1 MDKGEGRLVDGA
13 LIMTSENGLAGARSC
28 TVATAVAGVILL
40 VGGVAAPT
48 RAVPSAPVDVVAVQ
62 RAPAPRSASY
72 DSQLLAL
79 INRARTSRGI
89 KPLKTTPKLAKAAQ
103 KWSGRL
109 AASHNLRHDPGL
121 LGSVSRTAGC
131 SRVTALGE
139 NVAYTSGSAAS
150 MFAMYM
156 NSPGH
161 RANILSRSF
170 TYVGVRSVNSTA
182 SWGIVHWNTMK
193 FVRARCR

>member
-1 MDKGEGRLVDGA
+1 
-13 LIMTSENGLAGARSC
+13 MTLGNARQSARRYAIAVVAAGAIAGGGGV
-28 TVATAVAGVILL
+28 VAPSQAVASAQASLRVSNI
-40 VGGVAAPT
+40 AFQP
-48 RAVPSAPVDVVAVQ
+48 RA
-62 RAPAPRSASY
+62 ASY
-72 DSQLLAL
+72 DSQLLVL
-79 INRARTSRGI
+79 INRARKSRGI
-89 KPLKTTPKLAKAAQ
+89 KPLKTTPKLAKAAR

-109 AASHNLRHDPGL
+109 ANTRNLRHDPGL
-121 LGSVSRTAGC
+121 LGSVSRSAGC
-131 SRVTALGE
+131 SRVTAWGE

-170 TYVGVRSVNSTA
+170 SYVGVGSINSSA
-182 SWGIVHWNTMK
+182 SWGTVHWNTMK